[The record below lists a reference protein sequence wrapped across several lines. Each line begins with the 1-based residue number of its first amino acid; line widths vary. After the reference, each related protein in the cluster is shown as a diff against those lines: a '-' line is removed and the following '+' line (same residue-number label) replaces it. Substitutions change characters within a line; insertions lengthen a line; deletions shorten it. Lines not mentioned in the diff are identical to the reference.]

1 MSYEIE
7 FGDARDLAN
16 DENAWSDWFNS
27 LTNQEK
33 QELALRL
40 KSAPRVGPQPGP
52 QTRAF
57 NSQAKVVG
65 YGGAAGGGKTGLC
78 AIKAVLKHNRTVIFR
93 KDAKQLRQ
101 FVDDLVRFVG
111 SDRGLNR
118 GHGVMYLPGNE
129 GHMVEW
135 GGLGDPGSEQAWRGR
150 AHDLMIVDEATEVQ
164 ENKIRFLMAWNR
176 THLKNQLCQTLL
188 TFNPPGGPDDPGGGA
203 GRWVMDFFAPW
214 LDERHPNPAKS
225 GEVRYFYR
233 DSGGIERE
241 ADGDEPIMVRMGNE
255 DRWVTPQSRTFIF
268 ARVED
273 NKYLGAD
280 YVSALEA
287 LEEPWRTK
295 YLLGSF
301 SSHVIDHEQQVLPS
315 AWVDDAM
322 DRFRE
327 LERNGE
333 LHIYRSKPM
342 SALGVDVAR
351 GGRDW
356 TVIARRHG
364 WFWDDLLVHKGAS
377 TPDGESVAALCIKAA
392 RDGAGICID
401 SGGVGASPYDVL
413 CSGYREVHGVRGQMT
428 KCLPDLGFNERCKN
442 LRSAL
447 WWMLRKVLDPKNKLG
462 AILPPNN
469 RLRKELV
476 SVLYREDLN
485 KFVVDRKEEVK
496 MRLGHSTDYADA
508 VIYSLYNS
516 KNTSGSEAIYR
527 HTSPV
532 FGKYNYSESDGDIEG
547 SWMSN

>member
-1 MSYEIE
+1 MGYELD
-7 FGDARDLAN
+7 FSDARDLSN
-16 DENAWSDWFNS
+16 DENSWSDWFNS
-27 LTNQEK
+27 LSNQE
-33 QELALRL
+33 QRDLADKL

-57 NSQAKVVG
+57 NSEAKVVG

-78 AIKAVLKHNRTVIFR
+78 AIKALLKHNRTVIFR

-118 GHGVMYLPGNE
+118 GHGVYYFGDKE
-129 GHMVEW
+129 GHMCEW

-176 THLKNQLCQTLL
+176 THIKGQLCQTLL

-203 GRWVMDFFAPW
+203 GRWVMEFFAPW
-214 LDERHPNPAKS
+214 IDERHPNPAKS

-233 DSGGIERE
+233 DSKGIECE
-241 ADGDEPIMVRMGNE
+241 AEDDNPILVKMGNE

-273 NKYLGAD
+273 NKYLGQD
-280 YVSALEA
+280 YISALEA

-315 AWVDDAM
+315 DWVDEAM
-322 DRFRE
+322 DRYRK
-327 LERNGE
+327 LERDGE
-333 LHIYRSKPM
+333 LAKYRTRRM
-342 SALGVDVAR
+342 SSLGVDVAR

-356 TVIARRHG
+356 TVLARRHD
-364 WFWDDLLVHKGAS
+364 WFWDDLLVYPGES
-377 TPDGESVAALCIKAA
+377 TPDGETVAALCVKNA
-392 RDGAGICID
+392 RDGCAICID
-401 SGGVGASPYDVL
+401 AGGIGASPYDVL
-413 CSGYREVHGVRGQMT
+413 AGGYREVHGVRGQET
-428 KCLPDLGFNERCKN
+428 KGLPDLGFNERCRN
-442 LRSAL
+442 MRSAL
-447 WWMLRKVLDPKNKLG
+447 WWMLRKVLDPKNKLN
-462 AILPPNN
+462 AILPDHN

-476 SVLYREDLN
+476 SVLYREDLSR
-485 KFVVDRKEEVK
+485 FVVERKEDVK
-496 MRLGHSTDYADA
+496 KRLGHSTDYADA

-516 KNTSGSEAIYR
+516 NDTEGSDIIYSR
-527 HTSPV
+527 
-532 FGKYNYSESDGDIEG
+532 GNMILDLDDNEERDG